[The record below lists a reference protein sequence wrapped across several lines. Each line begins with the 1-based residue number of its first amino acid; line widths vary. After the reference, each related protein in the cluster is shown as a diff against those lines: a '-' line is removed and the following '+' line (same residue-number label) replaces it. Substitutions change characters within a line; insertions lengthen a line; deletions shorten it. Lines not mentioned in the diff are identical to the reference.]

1 MTWGI
6 SHDLAENKALK
17 NGIGGIS
24 HDVIENEDV
33 ITALP

>member
-17 NGIGGIS
+17 NVIGGIS
-24 HDVIENEDV
+24 HDVIENKYV
-33 ITALP
+33 IGALP